1 MPTSFHELICSEPA
15 IAYLDERHPKCAN
28 ILRAIKPTES
38 TELLIGSSK
47 EKGACRVQFGEAVN
61 AVLDKTSKEDNQGK
75 VMVIDSDLEGSTG
88 LSVIHKSHPEYV
100 LPLSFR
106 RDTDQQGVRLEWYH
120 GARKLFCCCRFRS
133 LQG

>member
-1 MPTSFHELICSEPA
+1 M
-15 IAYLDERHPKCAN
+15 CAN

-61 AVLDKTSKEDNQGK
+61 AVLDKTSKEDNRGK

-88 LSVIHKSHPEYV
+88 LSVIHKAHPEFV
-100 LPLSFR
+100 FSFFIS
-106 RDTDQQGVRLEWYH
+106 RDTDKQGIRLEWYH
-120 GARKLFCCCRFRS
+120 GARKFLCCCRFRS

>member
-1 MPTSFHELICSEPA
+1 
-15 IAYLDERHPKCAN
+15 
-28 ILRAIKPTES
+28 
-38 TELLIGSSK
+38 LIGSSK

-100 LPLSFR
+100 FPHFLGEILIN
-106 RDTDQQGVRLEWYH
+106 QGIRLEWYH
-120 GARKLFCCCRFRS
+120 GARKLLCCCRFRS